1 GMAVVYLAEDTVL
14 RRHVALKVMRPT
26 LADRNSARKRFLREA
41 RAVAAVEHE
50 NIVAIHQVGEEGGV
64 AYLAMPLLKGG
75 TLEARLRDGKPLPRS
90 DVLRWGR
97 QIALGLSAAH
107 EGGVVHRDV
116 KPGNIWIEP
125 DGGGRAKLLDFGLA
139 CELFPRGTA
148 TDDGPITE
156 V

>member
-1 GMAVVYLAEDTVL
+1 SPVTDLIRRLSALRAAATVAADGATPAANGEVADDCLGVFAPPESDDEIGRLGGYRILRKLGAGGMAVVYLAEDTVL

-75 TLEARLRDGKPLPRS
+75 TLEARLRDDKPLP
-90 DVLRWGR
+90 
-97 QIALGLSAAH
+97 
-107 EGGVVHRDV
+107 
-116 KPGNIWIEP
+116 
-125 DGGGRAKLLDFGLA
+125 
-139 CELFPRGTA
+139 
-148 TDDGPITE
+148 
-156 V
+156 